1 MELREVEKHA
11 RALMA
16 MHGVGHLEFK
26 FDNSKTRLGQTQ
38 FIKNRGDAIWKP
50 INISLSKHYVTLLP
64 AAEVRDV
71 VLHEIAHALVGAEAR
86 HGPRW
91 RSMAR
96 RVGAAPERCVT
107 PSVAPDHAVVGTCI
121 ICGTPAHKAH
131 RLPQRVYYHHTC
143 GRIPL
148 RWTKNGDT
156 MSLEDMPTKYQYEYN
171 RHYKEQ

>member
-1 MELREVEKHA
+1 MELRQVEKHA
-11 RALMA
+11 KALMA
-16 MHGVGHLEFK
+16 LHGVGHLDFK

-38 FIKNRGDAIWKP
+38 FIKEWNDTIWKP

-71 VLHEIAHALVGAEAR
+71 VLHEIAHAIAGAEAH

-91 RSMAR
+91 RIVAR
-96 RVGAAPERCVT
+96 KVGATPERCVT
-107 PSVAPDHAVVGTCI
+107 PSVRPDHAVVGTCC
-121 ICGTPAHKAH
+121 ICDKAVHKAH
-131 RLPQRVYYHHTC
+131 RLPQRVYFHHPC
-143 GRIPL
+143 GRTPL

-171 RHYKEQ
+171 RYF